1 MRILPFIIFLAS
13 TFAYAAPHPAT
24 TSSKLIS
31 ERPGL
36 FRSHT
41 GFQIDSANTG
51 WKQISSP
58 QNNNFIATVYRS
70 SEPVDG
76 IQPALTVRMD
86 KLEKRTSLTRYT
98 KRWMKDYPRLGF
110 EILTAKKVRVG
121 AGVGFMLDL
130 INRDNEMQLR
140 QLLFVKNKDVVNL
153 TCRDHHENFN
163 NTLKSCNEIFRTFS
177 W

>member
-1 MRILPFIIFLAS
+1 MRILGFL
-13 TFAYAAPHPAT
+13 TFFFAGAAFAAPLPAT

-41 GFQIDSANTG
+41 GFQIDSGKTG
-51 WKQISSP
+51 WKQVMAP
-58 QNNNFIATVYRS
+58 GQNGFIATVYRS
-70 SEPVDG
+70 NEPVDG

-86 KLEKRTSLTRYT
+86 KLEKKTSLSRYT

-110 EILTAKKVRVG
+110 EILTAKKVKVG
-121 AGVGFMLDL
+121 QGVGFMLDL

-140 QLLFVKNKDVVNL
+140 QLLFLKNKDVVNL

-163 NTLKSCNEIFRTFS
+163 NTLKSCNEIFRTFR

>member
-1 MRILPFIIFLAS
+1 MRFLLFILFSIS
-13 TFAYAAPHPAT
+13 GFANAAPLPAT

-31 ERPGL
+31 EKPGL
-36 FRSHT
+36 FRSNT

-51 WKQISSP
+51 WKQIESP
-58 QNNNFIATVYRS
+58 QNNEYIATVYRS
-70 SEPVDG
+70 NEPVDG
-76 IQPALTVRMD
+76 IQPALTVRID
-86 KLEKRTSLTRYT
+86 KIEKPMSLSLYT

-110 EILTAKKVRVG
+110 DILTAKKVRVG
-121 AGVGFMLDL
+121 NGIGFMLDL

-140 QLLFVKNKDVVNL
+140 QLLFVKDTDVVNL

-163 NTLKSCNEIFRTFS
+163 NTLKSCNEIFRTFR

>member
-1 MRILPFIIFLAS
+1 MRIITFLSLFLSSAA
-13 TFAYAAPHPAT
+13 FAAPLPAT

-41 GFQIDSANTG
+41 GFQIDAGKTG
-51 WKQISSP
+51 WKQVMAPRDNGFIS
-58 QNNNFIATVYRS
+58 TVYRS
-70 SEPVDG
+70 LEPVAG
-76 IQPALTVRMD
+76 VQPALTVRTD
-86 KLEKRTSLTRYT
+86 RLEKKTSLSRYT

-110 EILTAKKVRVG
+110 EVLTAKKVRVG
-121 AGVGFMLDL
+121 PGVGFMLDL

-140 QLLFVKNKDVVNL
+140 QLLFLKGKDVVNL

-163 NTLKSCNEIFRTFS
+163 NTLKSCNEIFRTFR